1 MSNLL
6 SKGDPL
12 LQRMRRVEAAAKIA
26 ADTGDLQRVR
36 WDEANLRTVIGKVE
50 DHVREL
56 NREAG
61 VVARQRKAA
70 RAYSRCFNLG
80 RR

>member
-1 MSNLL
+1 MSGLL
-6 SKGDPL
+6 SKGEPL
-12 LQRMRRVEAAAKIA
+12 LRRMRRVAAGARSVA
-26 ADTGDLQRVR
+26 ETGDLRRIR
-36 WDEANLRTVIGKVE
+36 WAEADLRTEIEKVG
-50 DHVREL
+50 DYVREL

>member
-1 MSNLL
+1 MSGLL

-12 LQRMRRVEAAAKIA
+12 LRRMRRVTAEAKGVAETGDPRRIRWAAA
-26 ADTGDLQRVR
+26 DLRI
-36 WDEANLRTVIGKVE
+36 VIEKVE
-50 DHVREL
+50 DYVREL

-61 VVARQRKAA
+61 VVARQRKAVS
-70 RAYSRCFNLG
+70 AYSRCFNLG